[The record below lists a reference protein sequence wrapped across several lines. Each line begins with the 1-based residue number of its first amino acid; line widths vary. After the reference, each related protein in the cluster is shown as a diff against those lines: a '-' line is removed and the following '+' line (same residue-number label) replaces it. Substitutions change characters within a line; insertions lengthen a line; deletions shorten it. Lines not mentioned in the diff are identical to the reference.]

1 MAFRSGSYWDL
12 EGTFGEPTSPAFPA
26 TLVTLDGKRLASGR
40 DFDADT
46 GRLARRTPTSRCS
59 TRPARPRSPTRLEDQ
74 PFTVASVETRAHTE
88 RPKAPFI
95 TSTLQQE
102 AGRKLGFSSARTMH
116 VAQGLYER
124 GLITYMRTD
133 STSLSAQA
141 VSAARSQIRRMYGD
155 DYLPDQPRQYRS
167 KVKNAQ
173 EAHEAIRPAGDR
185 MRTADDVARELS
197 GTDER
202 RLYDLIWKRTVASQ
216 MADARIR
223 RVTLRLARHVHR
235 RRGGRVPGDRPHHRV
250 PRLPPRLRRGCR
262 RSRRRARRPRGDP
275 PAARGGRDA
284 STCRELR
291 PSGHTTQPPA
301 RYTEASLVKELE
313 ERGIG
318 RPSTY
323 ASVIETILRARLRV
337 QEGDRAR
344 PHVDRVRQGAAA
356 RALLRAPHRLRV
368 HRDDGGGARRDRTRR
383 GRSREVAPLLLLR
396 QRPGRACATSW
407 RRSTSRRSTRPRSTR
422 CTSASTPTAA
432 SSSSASGPTVPT
444 SSAATRRARCRPTSR
459 PTS

>member
-12 EGTFGEPTSPAFPA
+12 DGAFGDGEPGFPA
-26 TLVTLDGKRLASGR
+26 SLVTLDGKRLASGR
-40 DFDADT
+40 DFNADT
-46 GRLARRTPTSRCS
+46 GQLNPNADVALLDEDGATALA
-59 TRPARPRSPTRLEDQ
+59 TRLQDQ

-141 VSAARSQIRRMYGD
+141 VSAARNQIRSMYGEA
-155 DYLPDQPRQYRS
+155 YLPDQPREYRS

-185 MRTADDVARELS
+185 MRTVDDVARELS

-223 RVTLRLARHVHR
+223 RVTLRLAATSTDGEAAVFQAT
-235 RRGGRVPGDRPHHRV
+235 GRTIEFPGYLRAYVEGADDPDAELEDRETI
-250 PRLPPRLRRGCR
+250 LPPLEEG
-262 RSRRRARRPRGDP
+262 A
-275 PAARGGRDA
+275 
-284 STCRELR
+284 TVECRELK

-313 ERGIG
+313 DRGIG

-323 ASVIETILRARLRV
+323 ASVIETILRRDYVFKKGTALVPTWTAFAKVQLLERYFSHLIDYEFTATMEEALDAIARG
-337 QEGDRAR
+337 EGEAEKWLHSFYFGNGQVGLAR
-344 PHVDRVRQGAAA
+344 PRGRGAHRADRQGRGQRSA
-356 RALLRAPHRLRV
+356 H
-368 HRDDGGGARRDRTRR
+368 R
-383 GRSREVAPLLLLR
+383 GRRR
-396 QRPGRACATSW
+396 RP
-407 RRSTSRRSTRPRSTR
+407 
-422 CTSASTPTAA
+422 A
-432 SSSSASGPTVPT
+432 SSSSGSGPTAPT